1 MGPIEALWITVV
13 VMFVF
18 IGIARGYDKEL
29 GSTIVILV
37 ALLLFSLFGDKLEEL
52 LRSLF
57 GRFTSSSDTVNLLTM
72 LVFQGIFIAIV
83 VAGYAGVTLQYPG
96 TPPAG
101 CSGMTLNAFF
111 GGVNGIL
118 VAGTLWYYLDHFG
131 YPLAF
136 IDATQLSAFALK
148 VPAYLPPTWP
158 STVLFLWLALLII
171 LRVRR

>member
-1 MGPIEALWITVV
+1 MGPIEVLWITVV

-37 ALLLFSLFGDKLEEL
+37 VLLLFSLFGDNLESL
-52 LRSLF
+52 LKSLF
-57 GRFTSSSDTVNLLTM
+57 GRFTSEQTTNLLTM
-72 LVFQGIFIAIV
+72 LVFQGIFIGITL
-83 VAGYAGVTLQYPG
+83 AGYAGVTLQYPG

-118 VAGTLWYYLDHFG
+118 VAGTLWYYLARFG
-131 YPLAF
+131 YPLNF
-136 IDATQLSAFALK
+136 IDTDQLSQFANDVQK
-148 VPAYLPPTWP
+148 YLPPTWP
-158 STVLFLWLALLII
+158 SSILIVWLALLII

>member
-1 MGPIEALWITVV
+1 MGPIEVLWIAVV

-37 ALLLFSLFGDKLEEL
+37 ALLLISLFGSQAEAALY
-52 LRSLF
+52 SLID
-57 GRFTSSSDTVNLLTM
+57 RFASEQTAQLLTM
-72 LVFQGIFIAIV
+72 LIFQGLFIAIT

-96 TPPAG
+96 VPPTG
-101 CSGMTLNAFF
+101 CSGLTLNAFF

-118 VAGTLWYYLDHFG
+118 VAGTLWYYLAKYD
-131 YPLAF
+131 YPLDF
-136 IDATQLSAFALK
+136 IVTDNLSPFAEA
-148 VPAYLPPTWP
+148 VQAYLPPTWP
-158 STVLFLWLALLII
+158 STVLILWLALLII

>member
-1 MGPIEALWITVV
+1 MGPIEVLWIAVV

-37 ALLLFSLFGDKLEEL
+37 ALLLFSLFGTTLENL
-52 LRSLF
+52 LVSLF
-57 GRFTSSSDTVNLLTM
+57 GRFTSEHTTNLLTM
-72 LVFQGIFIAIV
+72 LVFQGIFIAIT

-96 TPPAG
+96 TPPTG

-118 VAGTLWYYLDHFG
+118 VAGTLWYYLAKFD
-131 YPLAF
+131 YPLDF
-136 IDATQLSAFALK
+136 IDTTQLSSFAK
-148 VPAYLPPTWP
+148 DVYDHLPPTWP
-158 STVLFLWLALLII
+158 TTLLIVWLALLII

>member
-1 MGPIEALWITVV
+1 MGPIEALWIAVV

-37 ALLLFSLFGDKLEEL
+37 VLLLFSLFGDSLESL
-52 LRSLF
+52 LESLF
-57 GRFTSSSDTVNLLTM
+57 GRFTSEQTTNLLTM
-72 LVFQGIFIAIV
+72 LVFQGIFIVIT

-101 CSGMTLNAFF
+101 CSGITLNAFF
-111 GGVNGIL
+111 GGLNGIL
-118 VAGTLWYYLDHFG
+118 VAGTLWYYLAYFE
-131 YPLAF
+131 YPLEF
-136 IDATQLSAFALK
+136 IDTEQLSQFAK
-148 VPAYLPPTWP
+148 DVQNFLPPTWP
-158 STVLFLWLALLII
+158 SSVLFVWLALLII